1 MSKMELK
8 DLKDI
13 QMADFSEMLNQPFKC
28 LAPVAGELELKEVVA
43 LNIQDDIRVKKA
55 PFILVFHASKEFP
68 VQQGMYQLSH
78 QEVGTLAIFL
88 VPVGETDEHVIFEAT
103 FT

>member
-1 MSKMELK
+1 MLKIELR

-13 QMADFSEMLNQPFKC
+13 QMADFSKVLNQTFKC

-43 LNIQDDIRVKKA
+43 LNAQDDIRVKKD
-55 PFILVFHASKEFP
+55 PFILVFHASKDFP
-68 VQQGMYQLSH
+68 IQQGIYQLSH